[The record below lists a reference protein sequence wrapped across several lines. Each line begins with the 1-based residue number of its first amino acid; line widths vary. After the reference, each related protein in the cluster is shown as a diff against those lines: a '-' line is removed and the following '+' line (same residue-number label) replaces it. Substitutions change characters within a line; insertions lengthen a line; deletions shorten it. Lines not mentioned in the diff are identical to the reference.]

1 MSLELKKKEV
11 ELMRVRTAKGE
22 MELRI
27 AERMDEIKRLEDS
40 IIVQN
45 QAEQKI
51 LEELKKIK
59 GE

>member
-11 ELMRVRTAKGE
+11 ELMRVRTARGE

-27 AERMDEIKRLEDS
+27 AERMDEIKRLEES
-40 IIVQN
+40 IHVQN
-45 QAEQKI
+45 AAEQKI